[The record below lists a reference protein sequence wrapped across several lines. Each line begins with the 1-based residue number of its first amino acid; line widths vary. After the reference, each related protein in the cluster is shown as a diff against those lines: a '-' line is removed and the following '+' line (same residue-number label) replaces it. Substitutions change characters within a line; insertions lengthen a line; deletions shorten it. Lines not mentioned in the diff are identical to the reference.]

1 MLIWLIFVDFMY
13 REFVWVIDLK
23 KKWYVGNIYFVLL
36 VVDVRECSWLFLV
49 DEFRWLEMSKLLVII
64 VLIVDMI

>member
-1 MLIWLIFVDFMY
+1 M
-13 REFVWVIDLK
+13 WVIDLK